1 MTLDIEL
8 YKLQTKLRYLDL
20 WNYMFKTPFPFTDVT
35 YTLAVLMSVSLSG
48 PY

>member
-35 YTLAVLMSVSLSG
+35 YTLAVLISVSILY